1 MSDKIFL
8 SCRVSSK
15 HNNAEM
21 KGESN
26 SVGNWE
32 INQICINEQMRGV
45 YLRTTI
51 IINLNAS
58 YINLWQTILSLSCL
72 AGTEVFKHYWSQEKK
87 ISAWQRW
94 DSNPRPRRDWC
105 LKPAP

>member
-15 HNNAEM
+15 HNKAEM

-32 INQICINEQMRGV
+32 INHWICINEQMRGV

-51 IINLNAS
+51 IINLNA
-58 YINLWQTILSLSCL
+58 
-72 AGTEVFKHYWSQEKK
+72 
-87 ISAWQRW
+87 
-94 DSNPRPRRDWC
+94 P
-105 LKPAP
+105 